1 MEINSVTKNIFKIFP
16 NSAQPSNVM
25 KMILVN
31 YIREMFGY
39 LQYNCPGLNTLFVNH
54 ANQNEKICLMPDAQ
68 NLEEQTCYLN
78 TENNDR
84 LYNVSLS
91 QIIRNCELSTDV
103 IHFQIKQ
110 VKTRVKN
117 SNETFEVTSEL
128 ENYISNATNI
138 SGNGREK
145 QLG

>member
-1 MEINSVTKNIFKIFP
+1 MEINSVTKNIFKMFP
-16 NSAQPSNVM
+16 NSSQPSNVM

-31 YIREMFGY
+31 YIREIFCY

-54 ANQNEKICLMPDAQ
+54 VNQNEKICLMPDAH
-68 NLEEQTCYLN
+68 NLEELTCYLN
-78 TENNDR
+78 IENNDR
-84 LYNVSLS
+84 LHNVFLS

-110 VKTRVKN
+110 VKTGVEN

-138 SGNGREK
+138 W
-145 QLG
+145 QW